1 MTPIQAQSAHQRGSA
16 FYNPRR
22 VRSVRVKKT
31 FDLALVTYTVLT
43 AVVSVV
49 NQYLKTKFNR

>member
-22 VRSVRVKKT
+22 VRSVRVKKN
-31 FDLALVTYTVLT
+31 VWPG
-43 AVVSVV
+43 VS
-49 NQYLKTKFNR
+49 NAYSINGCRKPIPENKI